1 MKSEASTTV
10 TAIGPE
16 GTAGDAGGASG
27 TRRPR
32 SPIVLTG
39 AFAPGE
45 EALWLDALRRAMPE
59 ERILRLEE
67 VAAPDEVEIAI
78 VANPDPAVVRR
89 FPALRWIQSLW
100 AGVEKLVAEP
110 AFASLPV
117 VRMVDPQLA
126 RTMAEAVLAWTL
138 YLHRDMPAYLA
149 QQRARQWRQLPYVAP
164 ADRRIGLLG
173 LGTLGEAAAQVLRQ
187 AGFRVQGWSRTPKR
201 LDPLLGVATFSGT
214 DGLHEMVSRT
224 DILVCLLPLTRQT
237 RHLVDGPLLQR
248 LPKHASVVN
257 FGRGALIRTSDLLAA
272 LDAGRLAH
280 AVLDVFDE
288 EPLPEDSPLWLHP
301 RVTVL
306 PHISADT
313 DPATASLIVARNVAQ
328 WRHSGAIPAA
338 VDRVRG
344 Y

>member
-1 MKSEASTTV
+1 MKNEASAAE
-10 TAIGPE
+10 TATGLA
-16 GTAGDAGGASG
+16 GTAADAGGASG
-27 TRRPR
+27 TRQPR
-32 SPIVLTG
+32 SPLVLTG

-45 EALWLDALRRAMPE
+45 EAIWLDALRRAMPE
-59 ERILRLEE
+59 ERILRLQE
-67 VAAPDEVEIAI
+67 VAAPDEVEVAI

-89 FPALRWIQSLW
+89 FPALRWVQSLW

-117 VRMVDPQLA
+117 VRMIDPQLA

-164 ADRRIGLLG
+164 ADRRVGLLG
-173 LGTLGEAAAQVLRQ
+173 LGTLGEAAAHVLRQ
-187 AGFRVQGWSRTPKR
+187 AGFSVQGWSRTLKR
-201 LDPLLGVATFSGT
+201 FDPQAGVATFSGS
-214 DGLHEMVSRT
+214 DGLDEMVSRT

-237 RHLVDGPLLQR
+237 RHLVDGTLLRR
-248 LPKHASVVN
+248 LPAGASVVN
-257 FGRGALIRTSDLLAA
+257 FGRGPLMRTSDLLAA

-288 EPLPEDSPLWLHP
+288 EPLPQASPLWLHP

-313 DPATASLIVARNVAQ
+313 DPATASLIVAGNVAR
-328 WRHSGAIPAA
+328 WRHSGAIPPA
-338 VDRVRG
+338 VDRARG

>member
-1 MKSEASTTV
+1 
-10 TAIGPE
+10 
-16 GTAGDAGGASG
+16 
-27 TRRPR
+27 
-32 SPIVLTG
+32 
-39 AFAPGE
+39 
-45 EALWLDALRRAMPE
+45 
-59 ERILRLEE
+59 
-67 VAAPDEVEIAI
+67 
-78 VANPDPAVVRR
+78 
-89 FPALRWIQSLW
+89 
-100 AGVEKLVAEP
+100 
-110 AFASLPV
+110 
-117 VRMVDPQLA
+117 
-126 RTMAEAVLAWTL
+126 
-138 YLHRDMPAYLA
+138 
-149 QQRARQWRQLPYVAP
+149 
-164 ADRRIGLLG
+164 
-173 LGTLGEAAAQVLRQ
+173 
-187 AGFRVQGWSRTPKR
+187 
-201 LDPLLGVATFSGT
+201 
-214 DGLHEMVSRT
+214 MVSRT